1 MNKIVFLLAAG
12 LPLVAAAVDCR
23 PETWFHVIGGNA
35 SKAGLTAD
43 LEALKDAGFGG
54 IQFFHGQ
61 WGEAEAWDGVAEQ
74 IPCLSPKWDELVTYA
89 ADECARLGLSF
100 KMQNCPGWSM
110 SGGPWIAPSNAMRK
124 LVYARRD
131 VGGDMETH
139 HLAVPDIAIPQEFR
153 DADSDWKDVC
163 YIAFPTPEGEC
174 GHAGRVTLP
183 CGAANGDVRPL
194 VVETNGNV
202 RTFFFDEPVTIR
214 TLELP
219 SPSQL
224 NHAWSYNPDTHVLF
238 EAKTES
244 GWKIVCDVD
253 YPQGCWQDRV
263 PFSVACGGCDDGGVV
278 ATHCEAATWRLTMT
292 APHPIKLPFV
302 KLHSAARLD
311 NWEGKAGHVLR
322 GLGGRTSSSAGS
334 DAYIPR
340 SAIRVVNPG
349 DVLSGCW
356 TVLRVGHVNMKKQ
369 NAPAPKEA
377 TGWECDKLDPRG
389 IEANFAGYIGRL
401 VDGPLAGGKLNGM
414 IVDSWEC
421 ERQTWTWRMPEWYR
435 EANGYDVNTILP
447 AVFGWILDSPA
458 ETEKILLDWRRTIS
472 NLITKNYYGRMSE
485 LAHAK
490 GLSVVYE
497 TAFGDVVPGDILEYW
512 KYCDTP
518 MCEFWQPYA
527 LDRGGGGH
535 PNFKPV
541 RPCVSAA
548 HLYGKRRVD
557 CEAFTSMSLTWDEN
571 FRTLK
576 EQAVRHFARGVTHLV
591 FHTCTHNPQTD
602 GRVPGTSFGSYIGT
616 PFVRGQTWWPFMR
629 SFTDWTANCCAF
641 LERGKPVVDVLRYL
655 GDELDHKP
663 DELEYFPNG
672 FKNDYLNA
680 DVLFN
685 RLDVKGGCF
694 VLPDGMSYAVVWV
707 PDSVMVL
714 PATRARLDALAAKGG
729 RVVYGSADDAVRG
742 MKPQIVSESPL
753 LWYRRVDGAADCFFV
768 AADEKGFKGEV
779 TFRTQH
785 GNRSL
790 SLDLAPFENRLLEFW
805 KNVEMCKCE
814 NMKAA
819 NTQCCKTFSYF
830 HNSTF
835 SQFHNSTLTNWVLSF
850 PSGWGAPERIEL
862 DHLVPWKELPGVS
875 EEGRAFSGTAT
886 YTANV
891 ELKMEN
897 GECGPGERACVTL
910 DLGEVR
916 DFARVFVNG
925 REVATLWA
933 EPYRC
938 DIAPYAKKGVNEIRV
953 EVTSTWFNRL
963 AYDFRQP
970 PGERRTWTVWNI
982 GGRTPPCLLPSAEP
996 RPSGLL
1002 GPVRLSTF

>member
-1 MNKIVFLLAAG
+1 MNKIVFLLAVG
-12 LPLVAAAVDCR
+12 LQIVAAEGADCR

-61 WGEAEAWDGVAEQ
+61 WGEAEAWDGVVEQ

-139 HLAVPDIAIPQEFR
+139 RLAVPDITIPQEFR

-202 RTFFFDEPVTIR
+202 RTFFFDEPATIR

-238 EAKTES
+238 EAETSE
-244 GWKIVCDVD
+244 GWRTVCDAR

-263 PFSVACGGCDDGGVV
+263 PLSLACEEST
-278 ATHCEAATWRLTMT
+278 ARTWRLTLSS
-292 APHPIKLPFV
+292 PHPVNLPFV
-302 KLHSAARLD
+302 RLHSAARLD
-311 NWEGKAGHVLR
+311 SWEGKAGHVLR
-322 GLGGRTSSSAGS
+322 GLLKRPAPRQ
-334 DAYIPR
+334 DAAAHVPR
-340 SAIRVVNPG
+340 DAVRVVRPG
-349 DVLSGCW
+349 DELANASVSSRPPCRSW
-356 TVLRVGHVNMKKQ
+356 TVLRVGHVNMKKK

-389 IEANFAGYIGRL
+389 IEANFVGYIGRL
-401 VDGPLAGGKLNGM
+401 ADGPLAGGKLKGM
-414 IVDSWEC
+414 VVDSWEC
-421 ERQTWTWRMPEWYR
+421 ERQTWTWRMPEWFR
-435 EANGYDVNTILP
+435 EANGYDVKTILP
-447 AVFGWILDSPA
+447 VVFGWVLDSPA
-458 ETEKILLDWRRTIS
+458 ETEEILLDWRRTIS
-472 NLITKNYYGRMSE
+472 SLVTKNYYGRMAE

-490 GLSVVYE
+490 GLTVAYE
-497 TAFGDVVPGDILEYW
+497 TAFGDVIPGDILEYW
-512 KYCDTP
+512 KFCDTP
-518 MCEFWQPYA
+518 MCEFWQPYSA
-527 LDRGGGGH
+527 DKGGAGH

-541 RPCVSAA
+541 KPCVSAA

-557 CEAFTSMSLTWDEN
+557 CEAFTSMGLTWDED
-571 FRTLK
+571 FRALK
-576 EQAVRHFARGVTHLV
+576 EQAARHFARGITHLV
-591 FHTCTHNPQTD
+591 FHTYTHNPQTD

-616 PFVRGQTWWPFMR
+616 PFIRGQTWWPFMR
-629 SFTDWTANCCAF
+629 SFTDWAAECCAF
-641 LERGKPVVDVLRYL
+641 LERGMPVVDVLRYL

-663 DELEYFPNG
+663 DELECFPNG

-685 RLDVKGGCF
+685 RLDVSDGRF

-714 PATRARLDALAAKGG
+714 PKTRARLESLAAKGG

-753 LWYRRVDGAADCFFV
+753 LWYHRVDGAADCFFA
-768 AADEKGFKGEV
+768 AADEKGFRGEV
-779 TFRTQH
+779 SFATQH
-785 GNRSL
+785 GDRPL
-790 SLDLAPFENRLLEFW
+790 SLDLAPFENRLLEFGPASVAASCGS
-805 KNVEMCKCE
+805 NVPS
-814 NMKAA
+814 APSVPLIPSL
-819 NTQCCKTFSYF
+819 TI
-830 HNSTF
+830 
-835 SQFHNSTLTNWVLSF
+835 TNWTLSF
-850 PSGWGAPERIEL
+850 PSGWGAPESMAL
-862 DHLVPWKELPGVS
+862 ASLVPWKDLPDVS

-886 YTANV
+886 YKADV
-891 ELKMEN
+891 ELKTGN
-897 GECGPGERACVTL
+897 GECAGDEKSGIIL

-925 REVATLWA
+925 REVAALWS

-938 DIAPYAKKGVNEIRV
+938 DIAPAVRQGRNEVRV

-963 AYDFRQP
+963 AYDFTQP
-970 PGERRTWTVWNI
+970 PGRRKTWTVWNV
-982 GGRTPPCLLPSAEP
+982 GGKPPPCL
-996 RPSGLL
+996 RPGASLRPYGLI
-1002 GPVRLSTF
+1002 GPVRRLRPSR

>member
-23 PETWFHVIGGNA
+23 PETWFHIIGGNA

-54 IQFFHGQ
+54 VQFFHGQ
-61 WGEAEAWDGVAEQ
+61 WGKAEAWDGVAEQ
-74 IPCLSPKWDELVTYA
+74 IPCLSAKWDDLVRHA
-89 ADECARLGLSF
+89 ADECARLGMTF

-131 VGGDMETH
+131 VPS
-139 HLAVPDIAIPQEFR
+139 AVPEISIPQEFR
-153 DADSDWKDVC
+153 DNDSDWHDVC
-163 YIAFPTPEGEC
+163 YLAFPTPEGD
-174 GHAGRVTLP
+174 
-183 CGAANGDVRPL
+183 AADGDVRPRII
-194 VVETNGNV
+194 ETKGNV
-202 RTFFFDEPVTIR
+202 RTFFFDVPVTIR

-238 EAKTES
+238 EAESES
-244 GWKIVCDVD
+244 GWKEVCDVD

-263 PFSVACGGCDDGGVV
+263 PFSLACEEST
-278 ATHCEAATWRLTMT
+278 ARTWRLTISS
-292 APHPIKLPFV
+292 PHKIRVPFV
-302 KLHSAARLD
+302 RLHSAARLD
-311 NWEGKAGHVLR
+311 NWEGKAGWVLR
-322 GLGGRTSSSAGS
+322 GLGGRTASSAAS
-334 DAYIPR
+334 AAYIPR
-340 SAIRVVNPG
+340 GEVRVVRPG
-349 DVLSGCW
+349 DSLSDGRW
-356 TVLRVGHVNMKKQ
+356 TVLRVGHVNMKKV

-389 IEANFAGYIGRL
+389 IEVNFIGYIGRL
-401 VDGPLAGGKLNGM
+401 ADGPLAGGRLKGM

-421 ERQTWTWRMPEWYR
+421 ERQTWTCRMEEWFW
-435 EANGYDVNTILP
+435 EANGYDVKAILP
-447 AVFGWILDSPA
+447 AVFGWVIGSPA
-458 ETEKILLDWRRTIS
+458 ETERMLLDWRRTVS
-472 NLITKNYYGRMSE
+472 GLVTKNYYGRMAE

-490 GLSVVYE
+490 GLTVAYE
-497 TAFGDVVPGDILEYW
+497 TAFGDVIPGDILEYW
-512 KYCDTP
+512 KFCDTP
-518 MCEFWQPYA
+518 MCEFWQPYSA
-527 LDRGGGGH
+527 DRGGAGY

-557 CEAFTSMSLTWDEN
+557 CEAFTSMDLTWDEN
-571 FRTLK
+571 FRALK

-591 FHTCTHNPQTD
+591 FHTYTHNPQTD

-616 PFVRGQTWWPFMR
+616 PFIRGQTWWPFMR
-629 SFTDWTANCCAF
+629 SFADWTAECCAF

-753 LWYRRVDGAADCFFV
+753 LW
-768 AADEKGFKGEV
+768 
-779 TFRTQH
+779 
-785 GNRSL
+785 
-790 SLDLAPFENRLLEFW
+790 
-805 KNVEMCKCE
+805 
-814 NMKAA
+814 
-819 NTQCCKTFSYF
+819 
-830 HNSTF
+830 
-835 SQFHNSTLTNWVLSF
+835 
-850 PSGWGAPERIEL
+850 
-862 DHLVPWKELPGVS
+862 
-875 EEGRAFSGTAT
+875 
-886 YTANV
+886 
-891 ELKMEN
+891 
-897 GECGPGERACVTL
+897 
-910 DLGEVR
+910 
-916 DFARVFVNG
+916 
-925 REVATLWA
+925 
-933 EPYRC
+933 
-938 DIAPYAKKGVNEIRV
+938 
-953 EVTSTWFNRL
+953 
-963 AYDFRQP
+963 
-970 PGERRTWTVWNI
+970 
-982 GGRTPPCLLPSAEP
+982 
-996 RPSGLL
+996 
-1002 GPVRLSTF
+1002 